1 MHARFEV
8 RPPFLC
14 RLLFSASAFR
24 CRCRD
29 GWLLLDT
36 KGGEKAIRM
45 EAVTE
50 THWRE
55 LSLVGP
61 LALKTA
67 EAGPRRPAHSCFGST
82 SLASACPL
90 RRDGPAPPRALAGR
104 GASAPA
110 RPFPAVGARRGTS
123 GRRADGEAYS

>member
-1 MHARFEV
+1 MHAGFEV

-14 RLLFSASAFR
+14 RLLFSPSVFR

-55 LSLVGP
+55 LWLVGP

-67 EAGPRRPAHSCFGST
+67 EAGAAARLTP
-82 SLASACPL
+82 ASA
-90 RRDGPAPPRALAGR
+90 APPSCRLAP
-104 GASAPA
+104 SA
-110 RPFPAVGARRGTS
+110 
-123 GRRADGEAYS
+123 